1 MMIIRKA
8 AEEDIGAIYEIEA
21 SCSSS
26 PWSRG
31 QFAEELYED
40 FAHLLVAEE
49 DGEITGFAD
58 LHIVSDDA
66 HINEIGV
73 REDRRRRGTASLLME
88 EMLRLCAEKGC
99 AQVSLEV
106 RMSNVPAISLNGRY
120 GFTAAGVRKRF
131 YTRPEEDG
139 ITMTR
144 TMAETETCLYWG

>member
-1 MMIIRKA
+1 MIRIRQA
-8 AEEDIGAIYEIEA
+8 TEEDIAAIHEIEA
-21 SCSSS
+21 ACSTS

-31 QFAEELYED
+31 QFTEELYED

-49 DGEITGFAD
+49 DGEIKGFAD

-73 REDRRRRGTASLLME
+73 REDCRRQGIGSLLMDRMISLSE
-88 EMLRLCAEKGC
+88 EKGC
-99 AQVSLEV
+99 VQISLEV
-106 RMSNVPAISLNGRY
+106 RKSNLPAMALYESW

-139 ITMTR
+139 YTMVRKTG
-144 TMAETETCLYWG
+144 TD